1 MIDEPKPKPLV
12 WVGSSRKD
20 FVEFPDEVK
29 SEMGYGLFQAQLGK
43 RHRNAKTL
51 SGFGSAGVVEIID
64 DHKGDTFRTV
74 YTVRFASSIYVLHAF
89 QKKSKKGGATPQ
101 SDIKLV
107 EKRLRDAEKLA
118 GGQDYGDKD

>member
-1 MIDEPKPKPLV
+1 MIDDPKPKRLV

-20 FVEFPDEVK
+20 FLEFPDEVK
-29 SEMGYGLFQAQLGK
+29 SEMGYGLFLAQLGK

-51 SGFGSAGVVEIID
+51 SGFGGAGVVEIIN

-89 QKKSKKGGATPQ
+89 QKKSKKGSATPQ

-118 GGQDYGDKD
+118 GAQDHGDKD